1 MADGELYDAYRQFGD
16 ELLFEAEF
24 TGDPQHMCFFKLF
37 SEVASDNGDT
47 ADLDYTPVLREGRG
61 GYQVDGYAIDLDR
74 GELFPCG
81 MRFQH
86 RINTTVAERGRNGVT
101 VSAR

>member
-1 MADGELYDAYRQFGD
+1 MADGELYEAYRQFGD
-16 ELLFEAEF
+16 DLLLEAEV

-37 SEVASDNGDT
+37 SEVASDNGDS

-74 GELFPCG
+74 GELFLAVCAFHSDFNAPDHECC
-81 MRFQH
+81 
-86 RINTTVAERGRNGVT
+86 RNGLT
-101 VSAR
+101 VPAR